1 MGGALLGA
9 FDVPEG
15 LLQLDP
21 VYEYEEYDTEG
32 KYVLHNST
40 CDDALNGE
48 HVLWA
53 YWWITNRVGQSYPS
67 FYLNVG
73 SKKCLVLC

>member
-48 HVLWA
+48 HVL
-53 YWWITNRVGQSYPS
+53 
-67 FYLNVG
+67 
-73 SKKCLVLC
+73 